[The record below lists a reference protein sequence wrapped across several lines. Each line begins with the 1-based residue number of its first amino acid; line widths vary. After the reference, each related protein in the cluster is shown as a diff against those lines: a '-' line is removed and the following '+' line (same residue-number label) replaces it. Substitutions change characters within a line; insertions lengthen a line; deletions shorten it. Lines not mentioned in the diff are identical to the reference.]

1 MSNLENNEK
10 SPDKRKILDHQLDIA
25 NQKLLFKMLNYLISS
40 RHSQSVEISNCN
52 SASEA
57 IDKIKLRISYLE
69 NRVNMLKQQYD
80 TFLQIKD
87 QNLNFLIENQKQILQ
102 KIKSY
107 TLEKE
112 DLEMQ
117 IQKYDFDY
125 KTVTSS
131 IDRIDEIMQ
140 TSRADNESLKQAN
153 ESTLKNL
160 NLIQNQNE
168 FDLLSSNMIEQDTEQ
183 INNFDMF
190 IHFVEGVIEK

>member
-1 MSNLENNEK
+1 MSNFENNEK

>member
-1 MSNLENNEK
+1 MSNLESNEK

>member
-10 SPDKRKILDHQLDIA
+10 SPDKKKILDHQLDIA